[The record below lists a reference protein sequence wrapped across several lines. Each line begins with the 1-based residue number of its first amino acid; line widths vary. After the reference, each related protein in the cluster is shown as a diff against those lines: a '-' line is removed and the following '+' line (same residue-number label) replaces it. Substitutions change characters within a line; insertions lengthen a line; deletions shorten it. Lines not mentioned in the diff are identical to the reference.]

1 MKRSAYE
8 TLERRAALLERR
20 GVAAHTGLVWLGRL
34 LVVGAL
40 LAALFAGL
48 TERARGQ
55 VIPIKTVPVA
65 TGDQF
70 LVQPSM
76 RPGMGGAGLAVDDTL
91 ADPFRNPALGTRA
104 RESLFFGAPVLYGIS
119 GDNGSGRT
127 LPLGAVIRSGEWH
140 GAVSVA
146 LQQLSAARNT
156 GFFCNVCFGL
166 TDPQLLSERSARNVY
181 LFGAL
186 GKDVGDGLSLGVSAS
201 YADLRWVSGIE
212 HLYAGSQRIIPTGHT
227 SIVRV
232 GALKVWPDGRELD
245 LVGFRSSVEMEHD
258 VLWFDFPP
266 RPQVVRPEVDDPFPF
281 EPAARLETNLD
292 HTNTWGAE
300 VRYRLPV
307 RTSSWRVTTGA
318 TVNRADHPKIPNYRI
333 QDIPRDPGETW
344 ALGLALG
351 AARSLEGVTFAV
363 EAAYQPIWSD
373 TWQEADVA
381 LEAVGGRTI
390 PKGERTIENDF
401 QFDNLLIRTGVDRD
415 FDWGDVQLGLEARS
429 IQYTLDQ
436 IDWVAG
442 SARTQDES
450 WVEWS
455 PMASVGLS
463 LEGLDLRYFGKRTT
477 GAGQPGT
484 GFDWGRAESF
494 DAAAPIGIL
503 AAPSGPLTLQ
513 DASVWTHQFV
523 VTIPFS

>member
-1 MKRSAYE
+1 MKRYEVE
-8 TLERRAALLERR
+8 TLERRAAFFDR
-20 GVAAHTGLVWLGRL
+20 GRVGRHDSLVWLGRL
-34 LVVGAL
+34 LVIGTL
-40 LAALFAGL
+40 LAALLAG
-48 TERARGQ
+48 AADSVDGQ
-55 VIPIKTVPVA
+55 LIPIKTVPVA

-70 LVQPSM
+70 LVHPAM

-91 ADPFRNPALGTRA
+91 ADPFRNPALGVRA
-104 RESLFFGAPVLYGIS
+104 RESLFFGAPILYGIS

-127 LPLGAVIRSGEWH
+127 LPLGALIRSGAWH
-140 GAVSVA
+140 GVASVA
-146 LQQLSAARNT
+146 LQQLSAARST
-156 GFFCNVCFGL
+156 GFFCNVCL
-166 TDPQLLSERSARNVY
+166 AITDPQLLSERSARNVY

-186 GKDVGDGLSLGVSAS
+186 GKDLGDGLSLGFSAS

-212 HLYAGSQRIIPTGHT
+212 HLYAGSQRIIPSGHT
-227 SIVRV
+227 SSVRV

-245 LVGFRSSVEMEHD
+245 VVGFRSTVEMAHE
-258 VLWFDFPP
+258 VLWVDFQP
-266 RPQVVRPEVDDPFPF
+266 RPLADDLFPF
-281 EPAARLETNLD
+281 EPILRMETNLD

-307 RTSSWRVTTGA
+307 RASSWKVTTAA
-318 TVNRADHPKIPNYRI
+318 TLNRADHPKIPNYRI
-333 QDIPRDPGETW
+333 QDIPRDPGDTW

-351 AARSLEGVTFAV
+351 AARTLDGVTFAV

-381 LEAVGGRTI
+381 VQAAGGRTI
-390 PKGERTIENDF
+390 PKGGRTIENDF
-401 QFDNLLIRTGVDRD
+401 QFDNLLMRTGLERD

-436 IDWVAG
+436 IDWIAG
-442 SARTQDES
+442 SQRFQDES

-455 PMASVGLS
+455 PTASVGLS
-463 LEGLDLRYFGKRTT
+463 LEGLELRYFGKRTT

-484 GFDWGRAESF
+484 GFVWPRSEAF
-494 DAAAPIGIL
+494 DAATAIGIL

-513 DASVWTHQFV
+513 EASVWTHQFV
-523 VTIPFS
+523 VTIPFR